1 MGSGVFEKR
10 LEHVGRAD
18 LARRRN
24 LVAPVRHALIE
35 ELKDFLLG
43 VLALGRR
50 ALDELVL
57 PAFAAPAKLNDP
69 PAIVFSEERLLRHC
83 CGIRLEHAVNRKGLA
98 ATGPRTSEG
107 CYKNLL
113 QIFRFSGQKQIGGVA
128 VTPCYVGSSENVG
141 ATGFEPATS

>member
-10 LEHVGRAD
+10 LEHVGHAD

-69 PAIVFSEERLLRHC
+69 PAIVFAEERLLRHC
-83 CGIRLEHAVNRKGLA
+83 GLRLEHAVNRKGLA

-113 QIFRFSGQKQIGGVA
+113 QIFRFSGQ
-128 VTPCYVGSSENVG
+128 
-141 ATGFEPATS
+141 